1 MSLSLWLIN
10 LPIRMKLWQKNISTD
25 KLVENF
31 TVGNDRELDLL
42 LAPHDALASIAHVQM
57 LAAIGLVT
65 KDEAA
70 AITKELQHIYHD
82 ALAGK
87 FEIQPECE
95 DVHSQIEWLLTER
108 LGEMGKKVHSGRSRN
123 DQVLVA
129 LKLYYRNEI
138 ENIVHQVK
146 ALFDTMVI
154 LSDQHKEVLMPGY
167 THLQVAMVS
176 SFGLWFG
183 AFAES
188 LADDLKIVQS
198 AYQWAN
204 MNPLGSA
211 AGYGSSFPLN
221 RTMTT
226 EALGFQDL
234 HYNVIN
240 AQMSRGKTDL
250 AISFGMSALAAT
262 LNKLAVDICLYIG
275 QDFRFISFPDHLT
288 TGSSIMPHKKNPDVW
303 ELIRSQCNRI
313 QSLPGEVTMMIHNL
327 PAGYHRDFQLLK
339 DVMMPKIQILKS
351 VLDIANY
358 MLQHISVN
366 SDLIKQEKYQYL
378 FSVERVNE
386 LVLSGIPFRDAYKQ
400 VGAEIESGK
409 FIPNYNINHTHEG
422 SIGNPCIPEIRAK
435 IDGVLYEFDFD
446 GVGEK
451 IKILLQL

>member
-1 MSLSLWLIN
+1 
-10 LPIRMKLWQKNISTD
+10 MKLWQKNISTD
-25 KLVENF
+25 ALVENF

-57 LAAIGLVT
+57 LATINLVT
-65 KDEAA
+65 NEESV
-70 AITKELQHIYHD
+70 AITTELQQIYRD

-95 DVHSQIEWLLTER
+95 DVHSQIEFLLTNR
-108 LGEMGKKVHSGRSRN
+108 LGDVGKKVHSGRSRN

-129 LKLYYRNEI
+129 LKLYYRNEL
-138 ENIVHQVK
+138 EDIVYQTK
-146 ALFDTMVI
+146 ALFDTLI
-154 LSDQHKEVLMPGY
+154 SLSDQHKEDLMPGY
-167 THLQVAMVS
+167 THMQVAMVS

-188 LADDLKIVQS
+188 LADDLKMVQS

-226 EALGFQDL
+226 EALGFQDM

-250 AISFGMSALAAT
+250 AVSFGMAALAAT
-262 LNKLAVDICLYIG
+262 INKLAMDICLYIG
-275 QDFRFISFPDHLT
+275 QDFKFIHFPDHLT

-313 QSLPGEVTMMIHNL
+313 QSLPGEVSMMIHNL

-366 SDLIKQEKYQYL
+366 SDLIKQDKYQYL

-386 LVLSGIPFRDAYKQ
+386 LVLAGIPFRDAYKQ
-400 VGAEIESGK
+400 VGTEIESGK
-409 FIPNYNINHTHEG
+409 FVPNYNVRHSHEG
-422 SIGNPCIPEIRAK
+422 SIGNPCIGEIKAK
-435 IDGVLYEFDFD
+435 MDGVLYGFDFD
-446 GVGEK
+446 GVREK
-451 IKILLQL
+451 IKNLVSP

>member
-1 MSLSLWLIN
+1 
-10 LPIRMKLWQKNISTD
+10 MKLWQKNINTD
-25 KLVENF
+25 LLVEHF

-57 LAAIGLVT
+57 LATINLVT
-65 KDEAA
+65 KEEAV
-70 AITKELQHIYHD
+70 AITKELQNIYHN
-82 ALAGK
+82 ALAGR

-95 DVHSQIEWLLTER
+95 DVHSQIELLLTQR

-129 LKLYYRNEI
+129 LKLYYRTEL
-138 ENIVHQVK
+138 EDIVHQTKTV
-146 ALFDTMVI
+146 FDTLI
-154 LSDQHKEVLMPGY
+154 HLADQHKKVLMPGY
-167 THLQVAMVS
+167 THMQIAMVS

-250 AISFGMSALAAT
+250 AISFGMAALAAT
-262 LNKLAVDICLYIG
+262 INKMAMDICLYIG
-275 QDFRFISFPDHLT
+275 QDFKFISFPDHLT

-313 QSLPGEVTMMIHNL
+313 QSLPGEVSMMIHNL

-351 VLDIANY
+351 VLDIAHY

-366 SDLIKQEKYQYL
+366 SDLIKQDKYQYL

-400 VGAEIESGK
+400 VGAEIESGQ
-409 FIPNYNINHTHEG
+409 FIPYYSIDHSHEG
-422 SIGNPCIPEIRAK
+422 SIGNPCIPEIKAK
-435 IDGVLYEFDFD
+435 MDGVLYGFDFE
-446 GVGEK
+446 GVREKMKRLVGE
-451 IKILLQL
+451 

>member
-1 MSLSLWLIN
+1 
-10 LPIRMKLWQKNISTD
+10 MKLWQKNISTD
-25 KLVENF
+25 ALVENF
-31 TVGNDRELDLL
+31 TVGSDRELDLL

-57 LAAIGLVT
+57 LATINLVT
-65 KDEAA
+65 NEESA
-70 AITKELQHIYHD
+70 AITTELQQIYRD

-95 DVHSQIEWLLTER
+95 DVHSQIEFLLTNR
-108 LGEMGKKVHSGRSRN
+108 LGDVGKKVHSGRSRN

-129 LKLYYRNEI
+129 LKLYYRNEL
-138 ENIVHQVK
+138 EDIVDQTK
-146 ALFDTMVI
+146 ALFDTLI
-154 LSDQHKEVLMPGY
+154 SLSDQHKEDLMPGY
-167 THLQVAMVS
+167 THMQVAMVS

-188 LADDLKIVQS
+188 LADDLKMVQS

-226 EALGFQDL
+226 EALGFQDM

-250 AISFGMSALAAT
+250 AVSFGMAALAAT
-262 LNKLAVDICLYIG
+262 INKLAMDICLYIG
-275 QDFRFISFPDHLT
+275 QDFKFIHFPDHLT

-313 QSLPGEVTMMIHNL
+313 QSLPGEVSMMIHNL

-366 SDLIKQEKYQYL
+366 SDLIKQDKYQYL

-386 LVLSGIPFRDAYKQ
+386 LVLAGIPFRDAYKQ
-400 VGAEIESGK
+400 VGTEIESGK
-409 FIPNYNINHTHEG
+409 FVPNYNVRHSHEG
-422 SIGNPCIPEIRAK
+422 SIGNPCIGEIKAK
-435 IDGVLYEFDFD
+435 MDGVLYGFDFD
-446 GVGEK
+446 GVREK
-451 IKILLQL
+451 IKNLVSP